1 MDIINYLQDIPK
13 SECHTSCISIITPE
27 TSVSDLRS
35 FIYKEKATARNIKSN
50 SNRKSV
56 LEGLAKIAAYLDS
69 IKNIPSNGIAMY
81 AGSLI

>member
-1 MDIINYLQDIPK
+1 MDIINYLRDIPK
-13 SECHTSCISIITPE
+13 SECPTSCISIITPE
-27 TSVSDLRS
+27 TSVSDLRC
-35 FIYKEKATARNIKSN
+35 FVNKEKATARNIKSN

-56 LEGLAKIAAYLDS
+56 LEGLAKIATYLDN